1 MSFKSNL
8 VRYLDDAAPAL
19 LGNARYHLHVS
30 WRGDI
35 VFPKITSVLFERLN
49 SKAATAI
56 DVGANVGIFTRYLSR
71 HFSRVVSVE
80 PVPYLADRLR
90 RSALSNC
97 SIVGKALGNAEGE
110 LTLRIPVNAAGRE
123 MPALST
129 ASSNNSLSFID
140 SAGHVERVVP
150 VTRLDIITADITNLA
165 FVKIDVEGF
174 EDSVLSGAGAMLEKQ
189 RPVIQMEIG
198 QAHNPNYLQTVA
210 TLETAGYALFALQ
223 NDGLHSN
230 ALDFIQ
236 AQPTHVSKDE
246 ESNPHGCWDYI
257 IIPKERVEHIA
268 SELIVR

>member
-1 MSFKSNL
+1 MSFRSNM
-8 VRYLDDAAPAL
+8 VRYLDDTAPVL
-19 LGNARYHLHVS
+19 LGNVRYHLHVT

-35 VFPKITSVLFERLN
+35 VFPKITRILFDRLA
-49 SKAATAI
+49 SQQATAI

-71 HFSRVVSVE
+71 HFAQVISVE
-80 PVPYLADRLR
+80 PVPYLAERLQ
-90 RSALSNC
+90 RSAPPNC
-97 SIVGKALGNAEGE
+97 TVVGKALGNAEGE

-129 ASSNNSLSFID
+129 ASSDNSLSFIE

-150 VTRLDIITADITNLA
+150 VTRLDSITADIANLA

-174 EDSVLSGAGAMLEKQ
+174 EDSVLSGAGTMLEKQ
-189 RPVIQMEIG
+189 RPVLQMEIG

-210 TLETAGYALFALQ
+210 TLEAADYQLFALQ

-236 AQPTHVSKDE
+236 AQPTQVGKEE

-257 IIPKERVEHIA
+257 IIPKEQIEA
-268 SELIVR
+268 LTQGLIRH